1 MPYMMMRGSSWGL
14 KNRGVQVPS
23 EVAVMKHRLSW
34 PSRHVTL
41 SEVSWTEKD
50 KYHMILLICV
60 I

>member
-1 MPYMMMRGSSWGL
+1 MMMRGSSWGL